1 MTVGMKLDLSIF
13 RSSEVLLLTLVV
25 IALATATKLAGCG
38 LAAAGMGRRKA
49 IQVGVGMIPRG
60 EVGIVVAQLG
70 IAMAAVSGAIYGVVL
85 AMSVITTLVAP
96 PLIKLAFA
104 GEQAEPRAG
113 EYGPEFESG
122 IG

>member
-1 MTVGMKLDLSIF
+1 
-13 RSSEVLLLTLVV
+13 
-25 IALATATKLAGCG
+25 
-38 LAAAGMGRRKA
+38 MGKRKA

-70 IAMAAVSGAIYGVVL
+70 VAMAAVSGAIYGVVL
-85 AMSVITTLVAP
+85 AMAVVTTLVAP

-104 GEQAEPRAG
+104 GEQAEPFTA
-113 EYGPEFESG
+113 EYVSEFESG